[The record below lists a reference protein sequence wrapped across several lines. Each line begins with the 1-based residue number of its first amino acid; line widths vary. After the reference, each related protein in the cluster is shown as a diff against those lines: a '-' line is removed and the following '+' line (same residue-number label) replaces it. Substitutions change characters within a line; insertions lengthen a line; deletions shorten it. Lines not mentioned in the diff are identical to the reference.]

1 MASILKVDD
10 LRGNTAAGNI
20 TITSEGGS
28 ATMQLQQG
36 VAKAWVNFDAS
47 SGTPTERDSLNV
59 SSLTDNGTGVFSP
72 NFSSNMS
79 STGYSSQG
87 ATNAYSSRT
96 TYAGYG
102 GSTSQFN
109 ITTSSFSMVCVSHYH
124 NSVRDGTEIS
134 SSIHGDLA

>member
-1 MASILKVDD
+1 MAGKIIADTIET
-10 LRGNTAAGNI
+10 GAGADI
-20 TITSEGGS
+20 STSYVVNGS
-28 ATMQLQQG
+28 
-36 VAKAWVNFDAS
+36 AKAWVNFDAS
-47 SGTPTERDSLNV
+47 SGTPTERNSLNV
-59 SSLTDNGTGVFSP
+59 SSLTDNGTGNFSP
-72 NFSSNMS
+72 NFSNNMS